1 MAVVRADKT
10 EIGFRYRPTRAGEFF
25 DLSGY
30 SWLERG
36 SKDSEG
42 DLVPRLRRKSQR
54 LLGRETLLL
63 RRLTEEGWVPMR
75 HSSPSPPG
83 SRSRVRRWIAVPPEY
98 RLRVLK
104 RR

>member
-1 MAVVRADKT
+1 MAVVRADET
-10 EIGFRYRPTRAGEFF
+10 EMGCRYRPTRAGEFF

-36 SKDSEG
+36 SKGSEA
-42 DLVPRLRRKSQR
+42 DLVPRLERKRVR
-54 LLGRETLLL
+54 LLGREVFLLQ
-63 RRLTEEGWVPMR
+63 RLEEGWVPLRM
-75 HSSPSPPG
+75 SMPPVEG
-83 SRSRVRRWIAVPPEY
+83 SRARVRRWVVLPPEY